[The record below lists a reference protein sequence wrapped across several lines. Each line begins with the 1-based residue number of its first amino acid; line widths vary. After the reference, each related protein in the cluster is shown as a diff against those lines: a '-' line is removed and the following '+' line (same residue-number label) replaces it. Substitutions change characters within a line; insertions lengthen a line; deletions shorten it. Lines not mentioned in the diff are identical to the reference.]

1 MDTKETIDNLK
12 FELIKSTLRGLYNED
27 GFDAIEHLIK
37 CYLKDE
43 DVLEF
48 PNFAFTIREALID
61 AKSEDKIKFNALVK
75 IGLENLILKLTN
87 MLSFSYSEE

>member
-1 MDTKETIDNLK
+1 MDAKETFEFIKYTLK
-12 FELIKSTLRGLYNED
+12 ELYDED

-48 PNFAFTIREALID
+48 PNFAYAIRESLID

-87 MLSFSYSEE
+87 ILSFSYSEE